1 MAKVV
6 AKMKKN
12 LFDVYLY
19 LEYLFRWLIEN
30 SRITS
35 IYRNNVMPV

>member
-6 AKMKKN
+6 AKMKKK
-12 LFDVYLY
+12 LLDVYLY

-35 IYRNNVMPV
+35 IYINNVMPV